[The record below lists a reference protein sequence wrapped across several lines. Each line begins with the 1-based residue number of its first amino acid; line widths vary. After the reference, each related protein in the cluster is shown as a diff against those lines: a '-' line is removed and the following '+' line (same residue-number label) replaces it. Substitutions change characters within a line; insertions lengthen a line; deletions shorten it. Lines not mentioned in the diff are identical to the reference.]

1 MLLIS
6 RSIWRS
12 QQQRLQQIGKQAVVF
27 SGTKSTQ
34 PQPVLSTSSPGSNSN
49 RSDPLTTSTPTAAVA
64 AACSHIMSG
73 RYRGGGGGGGRYG
86 GGGGGGGYGGGYNDF
101 DNYRGGGGGGGYNDN
116 FGPGPNPFNM
126 GPNIS
131 GNDLMHLMNA
141 MASNFSMNSQPPQ
154 PMRRSCGELRNHH
167 CGMFVELSGRLIKKR
182 VNRFAELRD
191 RNGGAC
197 QLVVL
202 EDKHPRVAR
211 RMNNMPENTT
221 LTIVGQVMQRPQNSC
236 NQTMPTG
243 EIEVEVQDILSI
255 HFPASGTKRAGDKRT
270 YSTMVQQQSSLGIT
284 STEYKIAKNEN
295 ILKYFENR
303 DITCNDLRR
312 EDVGKT
318 VTLVGW
324 IPTTKN
330 NKFLQLKDGY
340 GQTQLMIEDQS
351 LTDTFLSTPE
361 QTVLQIVGKV
371 LGRPKANINLKYDTG
386 EVEVSVTSVKI
397 LNPDDAYEGPIKA
410 KAKLQKMSIDDLESE
425 EAAEVAAA
433 AASASTSSNN
443 GDGSAMETSE
453 VASTS
458 AVPLT
463 SEQRLKIADTNKF
476 ADRTHNCGE
485 LTSNEI
491 NEKVVICGWLEFQRM
506 NKFFILRDAYGQ
518 TQVLIM
524 PKTKGLEEYAETAVP
539 IESIVRVEGTVI
551 PRPAATINPK
561 MTTGHVE
568 IEADKVDIL
577 NAAKKNLPFEIR
589 KFNKAGER
597 LRLTHRYLDLR
608 FNDMQH
614 NLRLRSSVIMRMRE
628 YLINYLGFVEVETPT
643 LFRRTPGG
651 AQEFVVPTRKA
662 GHFYSLVQSPQQ
674 FKQMLMAGSI
684 DRYFQVARC
693 YRDEATRPDRQPEF
707 TQLDVELSFTSRDD
721 IMQLIEETLR
731 YSWPKHLPKL
741 QTPFRRIT
749 YEEAMEKY
757 GCDKPDTRFGFLLN
771 NVSDIIEKSEN
782 FKGKYEDFG
791 AYAIVVRASE
801 AFWNGAARKHY
812 ESLSKVF
819 SGTLFVRKF
828 NFAKD
833 VQERLTKLLGNDV
846 ATEVIEKFDLEE
858 NDLLFLCIGPK
869 VETRNL
875 LGRIRL
881 DYQEFLVE
889 NAKAKKSYDFRFLWV
904 IDFPLFERNNVTK
917 QLESVH
923 HPFTAPLVDD
933 LDKFATSCD
942 NLETIRSEAYDL
954 VLNGQEV
961 GGGSMRI
968 HDRDMQQFI
977 LEQVLKIPH
986 DHLSHLLS
994 ALESGCPPHGGIA
1007 LGLDRLIAILC
1018 RARSI
1023 RDVIAFPKS
1032 LNGRDPLSN
1041 APVPISDEEMKL
1053 YHLAIQDT
1061 EENEDSRS
1069 TNNTADEQEDDDP
1082 DAVRAPPSPMSATS
1096 ETENREMDVEVKA
1109 ETEPV
1114 STVVSDVASTIKEEQ
1129 KEEDATMTAVE
1140 ATETE
1145 VVVKEATPPPATEA
1159 APDAAPAAP
1168 ATRAKRVIK
1177 KKV

>member
-6 RSIWRS
+6 RTLWRS
-12 QQQRLQQIGKQAVVF
+12 HQRLQLQQQLVHSAS
-27 SGTKSTQ
+27 SGGFLADRHIRHRST
-34 PQPVLSTSSPGSNSN
+34 PGSLLSAEEPA
-49 RSDPLTTSTPTAAVA
+49 D
-64 AACSHIMSG
+64 CGHIMSG
-73 RYRGGGGGGGRYG
+73 RYRGGGGGGGRFG
-86 GGGGGGGYGGGYNDF
+86 GRGGGGYADGGGYNDF
-101 DNYRGGGGGGGYNDN
+101 DNYRGGGPGFNDN
-116 FGPGPNPFNM
+116 FGPGPGPNPFNM
-126 GPNIS
+126 GGPNIS
-131 GNDLMHLMNA
+131 GNELMQLMSA
-141 MASNFSMNSQPPQ
+141 MASNFNMNSQPPQ
-154 PMRRSCGELRNHH
+154 PMRQSCGELRNHH
-167 CGMFVELSGRLIKKR
+167 CGLFVELSGRLIKKR

-221 LTIVGQVMQRPQNSC
+221 LTIVGLVMRRPHNSC

-243 EIEVEVQDILSI
+243 EIEVEVQDILNI
-255 HFPASGTKRAGDKRT
+255 HFPASGTKRAGEKRT
-270 YSTMVQQQSSLGIT
+270 YSTMVQQQSNLGIT

-303 DITCNDLRR
+303 DLTCNDLRR
-312 EDVGKT
+312 DDVGKT

-324 IPTTKN
+324 IPSTKN

-351 LTDTFLSTPE
+351 LSDTFLSTPE
-361 QTVLQIVGKV
+361 QTVIQIVGKV
-371 LGRPKANINLKYDTG
+371 LGRPKANVNLKYDTG
-386 EVEVSVTSVKI
+386 EVEVSVTSVKV
-397 LNPDDAYEGPIKA
+397 LNPDDPYDGPIKA
-410 KAKLQKMSIDDLESE
+410 KEKQQKFSIDDLEAE
-425 EAAEVAAA
+425 EAAAE
-433 AASASTSSNN
+433 ASVNLTSNN
-443 GDGSAMETSE
+443 GEAKEDSAE
-453 VASTS
+453 
-458 AVPLT
+458 AVTTANPSVI
-463 SEQRLKIADTNKF
+463 SEQRAKVADTNKF

-485 LTSNEI
+485 LTSNDI

-518 TQVLIM
+518 TQVLLS
-524 PKTKGLEEYAETAVP
+524 PKTYGMEEYAETGVP

-561 MTTGHVE
+561 MQTGHVE
-568 IEADKVDIL
+568 VEADKVVVL
-577 NAAKKNLPFEIR
+577 NPAKKNLPFEIR
-589 KFNKAGER
+589 KFNRAGER

-614 NLRLRSSVIMRMRE
+614 NLRLRSAVIMKMRE

-674 FKQMLMAGSI
+674 FKQMLMSGGI

-707 TQLDVELSFTSRDD
+707 TQLDIELSFTSRDD

-731 YSWPKHLPKL
+731 YSWPKDFPRL

-757 GCDKPDTRFGFLLN
+757 GNDKPDTRFGFLLN
-771 NVSDIIEKSEN
+771 NVSEIIEKSDE
-782 FKGKYEDFG
+782 FKEKYDDLG

-812 ESLSKVF
+812 ESLGKS
-819 SGTLFVRKF
+819 SRR
-828 NFAKD
+828 A
-833 VQERLTKLLGNDV
+833 
-846 ATEVIEKFDLEE
+846 
-858 NDLLFLCIGPK
+858 
-869 VETRNL
+869 L

-881 DYQEFLVE
+881 DYQDFLVE
-889 NAKAKKSYDFRFLWV
+889 NAKIKKPNDFRFLWV
-904 IDFPLFERNNVTK
+904 IDFPLFERNRETN

-923 HPFTAPLVDD
+923 HPFTLPHSDD
-933 LDKFATSCD
+933 LENFATSCE
-942 NLETIRSEAYDL
+942 NLESIRSQAYDL

-961 GGGSMRI
+961 GGGSIRI
-968 HDRDMQQFI
+968 HDRDMQHFI
-977 LEQVLKIPH
+977 LEQILKIPH

-1007 LGLDRLIAILC
+1007 LGLDRFIAILC

-1041 APVPISDEEMKL
+1041 APVPISDEEMRL
-1053 YHLAIQDT
+1053 YHLSVV
-1061 EENEDSRS
+1061 EEEEVS
-1069 TNNTADEQEDDDP
+1069 TNNTSHEQEDDDP
-1082 DAVRAPPSPMSATS
+1082 DQERAPPSPMSATS
-1096 ETENREMDVEVKA
+1096 EPEQPQIEVDIKQEPECINEDFDPESPPTKSTVKA
-1109 ETEPV
+1109 DLDEPTPADPQA
-1114 STVVSDVASTIKEEQ
+1114 SVA
-1129 KEEDATMTAVE
+1129 AT
-1140 ATETE
+1140 
-1145 VVVKEATPPPATEA
+1145 
-1159 APDAAPAAP
+1159 
-1168 ATRAKRVIK
+1168 ATRARRTVK

>member
-6 RSIWRS
+6 RNIWRS
-12 QQQRLQQIGKQAVVF
+12 QQQLQLQQLVKGFAVV
-27 SGTKSTQ
+27 SKKKSSHSLPSENPERQ
-34 PQPVLSTSSPGSNSN
+34 P
-49 RSDPLTTSTPTAAVA
+49 AAD
-64 AACSHIMSG
+64 CGHIMSG
-73 RYRGGGGGGGRYG
+73 RYRGSGGGGGGGRYSG
-86 GGGGGGGYGGGYNDF
+86 GPGGGGGYGGGGGGYNDF
-101 DNYRGGGGGGGYNDN
+101 DNYRGGGGYNDN
-116 FGPGPNPFNM
+116 YGPGPGPNPFNM

-131 GNDLMHLMNA
+131 GNDLMQLMSA

-154 PMRRSCGELRNHH
+154 PMRQSCGELRNHH
-167 CGMFVELSGRLIKKR
+167 CGLFVELSGRLIKKR

-221 LTIVGQVMQRPQNSC
+221 LTIVGQVMRRPHNSC

-243 EIEVEVQDILSI
+243 EIEVEVQDILNI
-255 HFPASGTKRAGDKRT
+255 HFPTSGTKRAGDKRT
-270 YSTMVQQQSSLGIT
+270 YSTMVQQQSTLGIT

-303 DITCNDLRR
+303 DLTCNDLRR
-312 EDVGKT
+312 DDVGKS

-324 IPTTKN
+324 IPSTKN

-351 LTDTFLSTPE
+351 LMDTFLSTPD

-397 LNPDDAYEGPIKA
+397 LNPDDPYEGPIKA
-410 KAKLQKMSIDDLESE
+410 KEKQQKLSIDDLENE
-425 EAAEVAAA
+425 EAAVSSL
-433 AASASTSSNN
+433 ASALGNNGENAEHQTESDAKNGTTSS
-443 GDGSAMETSE
+443 GQIE
-453 VASTS
+453 
-458 AVPLT
+458 
-463 SEQRLKIADTNKF
+463 KIADTNKF

-491 NEKVVICGWLEFQRM
+491 NDKVVICGWLEFQRM

-518 TQVLIM
+518 TQVLLS
-524 PKTKGLEEYAETAVP
+524 PKTKGLEEYVDTGVP

-561 MTTGHVE
+561 MQTGHVE
-568 IEADKVDIL
+568 VEADNVTVL
-577 NAAKKNLPFEIR
+577 NPAKKNLPFEIR
-589 KFNKAGER
+589 KFNRAGER

-614 NLRLRSSVIMRMRE
+614 NLRLRSSVIMKMRE

-674 FKQMLMAGSI
+674 FKQMLMSGGM

-693 YRDEATRPDRQPEF
+693 YRDESTRPDRQPEF
-707 TQLDVELSFTSRDD
+707 TQLDIELSFTSRDD

-731 YSWPKHLPKL
+731 YSWPKHLSKL

-749 YEEAMEKY
+749 YEEALEKY

-771 NVSDIIEKSEN
+771 NVTDIIEKSDE
-782 FKGKYEDFG
+782 FKEKYDDFG

-812 ESLSKVF
+812 EGLGKDF
-819 SGTLFVRKF
+819 KGTLFVRKF
-828 NFAKD
+828 MYSKD
-833 VQERLTKLLGNDV
+833 VEERLTKLLGEEV
-846 ATEVIEKFDLEE
+846 AKEVIEKFDLEE
-858 NDLLFLCIGPK
+858 NDLLFLGIGPK
-869 VETRNL
+869 EETRSL

-881 DYQEFLVE
+881 DYHDFLVE
-889 NAKAKKSYDFRFLWV
+889 NAKTKKPHEYRFLWV
-904 IDFPLFERNNVTK
+904 IDFPLFERNSQTN

-923 HPFTAPLVDD
+923 HPFTAPHPED
-933 LDKFATSCD
+933 LDNFANQCD
-942 NLETIRSEAYDL
+942 NLESIRSQAYDL

-961 GGGSMRI
+961 GGGSIRL
-968 HDRDMQQFI
+968 HDRDMQHFI
-977 LEQVLKIPH
+977 LDQVLKIPH
-986 DHLSHLLS
+986 EHLSHLLS

-1041 APVPISDEEMKL
+1041 APIPISDEEMKL
-1053 YHLAIQDT
+1053 YHLAVVEAT
-1061 EENEDSRS
+1061 EEEEAAERAAEANS
-1069 TNNTADEQEDDDP
+1069 TNNGQEDDDP
-1082 DAVRAPPSPMSATS
+1082 DAERAPPSPMSG
-1096 ETENREMDVEVKA
+1096 
-1109 ETEPV
+1109 
-1114 STVVSDVASTIKEEQ
+1114 VSDTEQQQQHSADMDIEIKQEYDESGNV
-1129 KEEDATMTAVE
+1129 KTAPTAT
-1140 ATETE
+1140 
-1145 VVVKEATPPPATEA
+1145 ATPS
-1159 APDAAPAAP
+1159 
-1168 ATRAKRVIK
+1168 KRTVK
-1177 KKV
+1177 KKI

>member
-6 RSIWRS
+6 RTIWRS
-12 QQQRLQQIGKQAVVF
+12 HHRLLLQQQLVF
-27 SGTKSTQ
+27 SA
-34 PQPVLSTSSPGSNSN
+34 SSGGSVAEKHTLH
-49 RSDPLTTSTPTAAVA
+49 RSTPVSLVSAHAPA
-64 AACSHIMSG
+64 DCGHIMSG
-73 RYRGGGGGGGRYG
+73 RYRGGGGGRFGGRSG
-86 GGGGGGGYGGGYNDF
+86 GGNGYGDGGGYNDF
-101 DNYRGGGGGGGYNDN
+101 DNYRGGGGGGGGVGPGFNDN
-116 FGPGPNPFNM
+116 FGPGPGPNPFNM
-126 GPNIS
+126 GPPNIS
-131 GNDLMHLMNA
+131 GNELMQLMSA
-141 MASNFSMNSQPPQ
+141 MASNFNMNSQPPQ
-154 PMRRSCGELRNHH
+154 PMRQSCGELRNHH
-167 CGMFVELSGRLIKKR
+167 CGLFVEISGRLIKKR

-221 LTIVGQVMQRPQNSC
+221 LTIVGLVMRRPHNSC

-243 EIEVEVQDILSI
+243 EIEVEVQDILNI

-270 YSTMVQQQSSLGIT
+270 YSTMVQQQSNLGIT

-324 IPTTKN
+324 VPSTKN

-351 LTDTFLSTPE
+351 LSDTFLSTPE
-361 QTVLQIVGKV
+361 QTVIQIVGKV
-371 LGRPKANINLKYDTG
+371 LGRPKANVNLKYDTG
-386 EVEVSVTSVKI
+386 EVEVSVTQVKI
-397 LNPDDAYEGPIKA
+397 LNPDDPYDGPIKA
-410 KAKLQKMSIDDLESE
+410 KEKQQKLSIEDLEAE
-425 EAAEVAAA
+425 EAAVE
-433 AASASTSSNN
+433 ASGNLNSNN
-443 GDGSAMETSE
+443 GVSKEDGADAGPVT
-453 VASTS
+453 A
-458 AVPLT
+458 
-463 SEQRLKIADTNKF
+463 EQRLKVADTNKF

-485 LTSNEI
+485 LSSNDI
-491 NEKVVICGWLEFQRM
+491 NEKVTICGWLEFQRM

-518 TQVLIM
+518 TQVLLS
-524 PKTKGLEEYAETAVP
+524 PKTRGLEEYAEAGVP

-561 MTTGHVE
+561 MQTGHVE
-568 IEADKVDIL
+568 VEADLVVVL
-577 NAAKKNLPFEIR
+577 NPAKKNLPFEIR
-589 KFNKAGER
+589 KFNRAGER

-614 NLRLRSSVIMRMRE
+614 NLRLRSAVIMKMRE

-674 FKQMLMAGSI
+674 FKQMLMSGGI

-731 YSWPKHLPKL
+731 YSWPKDFARL

-757 GCDKPDTRFGFLLN
+757 GNDKPDTRFGFLLN
-771 NVSDIIEKSEN
+771 NVSDIVEKSGD
-782 FKGKYEDFG
+782 FKEKYEDLG

-812 ESLSKVF
+812 ESLGKEF
-819 SGTLFVRKF
+819 KGTLFVRKF
-828 NFAKD
+828 GPTKD
-833 VQERLTKLLGNDV
+833 VQEKLGKLLGEEV
-846 ATEVIEKFDLEE
+846 ANEVAEKFDLEE
-858 NDLLFLCIGPK
+858 NDLFFLGIGPK
-869 VETRNL
+869 EETRAM

-881 DYQEFLVE
+881 DYHEFLVE
-889 NAKAKKSYDFRFLWV
+889 NAKVKKPNDFRFLWV
-904 IDFPLFERNNVTK
+904 VDFPLFERNRETN

-923 HPFTAPLVDD
+923 HPFTLPHSDD
-933 LDKFATSCD
+933 LDNFTTSCE
-942 NLETIRSEAYDL
+942 NLENIRSQAYDL

-961 GGGSMRI
+961 GGGSIRI
-968 HDRDMQQFI
+968 HDRDMQHFI
-977 LEQVLKIPH
+977 LEQILKIPH

-1007 LGLDRLIAILC
+1007 LGLDRLMAILC

-1041 APVPISDEEMKL
+1041 APVPISEEEMKM
-1053 YHLAIQDT
+1053 YHLSVV
-1061 EENEDSRS
+1061 EEEEAS
-1069 TNNTADEQEDDDP
+1069 TSSTSNEQEDDDP
-1082 DAVRAPPSPMSATS
+1082 DQQRPPPSPMSATS
-1096 ETENREMDVEVKA
+1096 DSEQPEMDVDIKVELVDKEDVEEIEKKVVKPSTKAAVKA
-1109 ETEPV
+1109 APV
-1114 STVVSDVASTIKEEQ
+1114 AVVSPPSVKVDPGTPRPRR
-1129 KEEDATMTAVE
+1129 
-1140 ATETE
+1140 
-1145 VVVKEATPPPATEA
+1145 VVK
-1159 APDAAPAAP
+1159 
-1168 ATRAKRVIK
+1168 R
-1177 KKV
+1177 KV

>member
-1 MLLIS
+1 
-6 RSIWRS
+6 
-12 QQQRLQQIGKQAVVF
+12 
-27 SGTKSTQ
+27 
-34 PQPVLSTSSPGSNSN
+34 
-49 RSDPLTTSTPTAAVA
+49 
-64 AACSHIMSG
+64 MSG
-73 RYRGGGGGGGRYG
+73 RYRGGSGGRYG
-86 GGGGGGGYGGGYNDF
+86 GGGRGGDGY
-101 DNYRGGGGGGGYNDN
+101 GGGGGGGYNDFDN
-116 FGPGPNPFNM
+116 FRGGGGGGGPVFNDNFGPGPGPNPFNM
-126 GPNIS
+126 GGPPNIS
-131 GNDLMHLMNA
+131 GNELMQLMSA
-141 MASNFSMNSQPPQ
+141 MASNFNMNSQPPQ
-154 PMRRSCGELRNHH
+154 PMRQSCGELRNHH
-167 CGMFVELSGRLIKKR
+167 CGLFVELSGRLIKKR

-221 LTIVGQVMQRPQNSC
+221 LTIVGQVMRRPHNSC

-243 EIEVEVQDILSI
+243 EIEVEVQDILNI

-270 YSTMVQQQSSLGIT
+270 YSTMVQQQSNLGIT

-303 DITCNDLRR
+303 DLTCNDLRR
-312 EDVGKT
+312 DDIGKE

-324 IPTTKN
+324 VPSTKN

-340 GQTQLMIEDQS
+340 GQTQLMIEDQALS
-351 LTDTFLSTPE
+351 DTFLSTPE
-361 QTVLQIVGKV
+361 QTVVQIVGKV

-386 EVEVSVTSVKI
+386 EVEVSVSTVKI
-397 LNPDDAYEGPIKA
+397 LNPDDPYEGPIKV
-410 KAKLQKMSIDDLESE
+410 KEKQQKLSIDDLESE
-425 EAAEVAAA
+425 EAAAE
-433 AASASTSSNN
+433 ASSGVSANN
-443 GDGSAMETSE
+443 GETKEDGADAAHSANLS
-453 VASTS
+453 SS
-458 AVPLT
+458 A
-463 SEQRLKIADTNKF
+463 EQRVKIADTNKF

-485 LTSNEI
+485 LSSSDI

-518 TQVLIM
+518 TQVLLL
-524 PKTKGLEEYAETAVP
+524 PKTTGLEEYVETGVP

-561 MTTGHVE
+561 MQTGHVE
-568 IEADKVDIL
+568 VEADKVVVL

-589 KFNKAGER
+589 KFNRAGER

-614 NLRLRSSVIMRMRE
+614 NLRLRSAVIMKMRE

-674 FKQMLMAGSI
+674 FKQMLMSGGI

-707 TQLDVELSFTSRDD
+707 TQLDIELSFTSRDD

-731 YSWPKHLPKL
+731 YSWPKDFPKL

-749 YEEAMEKY
+749 YEEALEKY
-757 GCDKPDTRFGFLLN
+757 GIDKPDTRFGFLLN
-771 NVSDIIEKSEN
+771 NVSEIIEKSGN
-782 FKGKYEDFG
+782 FKEKYEDFG

-801 AFWNGAARKHY
+801 AFWNGNARKHY
-812 ESLSKVF
+812 DSLGKLF
-819 SGTLFVRKF
+819 KGTLFVRKF
-828 NFAKD
+828 GPAKD
-833 VQERLTKLLGNDV
+833 VQEKLGKLLGEEV
-846 ATEVIEKFDLEE
+846 ANEVAEKFDLEE
-858 NDLLFLCIGPK
+858 NDLLFLGIGPK
-869 VETRNL
+869 VETRTL

-881 DYQEFLVE
+881 DYHEFLVE
-889 NAKAKKSYDFRFLWV
+889 NAKVKKPNDFRFLWV
-904 IDFPLFERNNVTK
+904 IDFPLFERNSETK

-923 HPFTAPLVDD
+923 HPFTLPHADD
-933 LDKFATSCD
+933 LDNFATSCE
-942 NLETIRSEAYDL
+942 NLESIRSQAYDL

-961 GGGSMRI
+961 GGGSIRI
-968 HDRDMQQFI
+968 HDRDMQHFI
-977 LEQVLKIPH
+977 LEQILKIPH

-1041 APVPISDEEMKL
+1041 APVPISEEEMKL
-1053 YHLAIQDT
+1053 YHLSVAEPA
-1061 EENEDSRS
+1061 EEEVS
-1069 TNNTADEQEDDDP
+1069 TNNSAHEQEDDDP
-1082 DAVRAPPSPMSATS
+1082 DQERAPPSPMSGTS
-1096 ETENREMDVEVKA
+1096 ETEQPEMEVDIKTEPVEESVKA
-1109 ETEPV
+1109 EPEIEPDQPSPVKEPSKTEPA
-1114 STVVSDVASTIKEEQ
+1114 DEE
-1129 KEEDATMTAVE
+1129 
-1140 ATETE
+1140 
-1145 VVVKEATPPPATEA
+1145 PPPAEP
-1159 APDAAPAAP
+1159 APVPPVPAPTP
-1168 ATRAKRVIK
+1168 TRARRAVK
-1177 KKV
+1177 KKA

>member
-6 RSIWRS
+6 RALWRS
-12 QQQRLQQIGKQAVVF
+12 HQRLQLHQQLVHSAA
-27 SGTKSTQ
+27 SGATSAEKGFRNRST
-34 PQPVLSTSSPGSNSN
+34 PGSLVS
-49 RSDPLTTSTPTAAVA
+49 SAKEPAD
-64 AACSHIMSG
+64 CHIMSG
-73 RYRGGGGGGGRYG
+73 RYRGGSGGRYG
-86 GGGGGGGYGGGYNDF
+86 GGGGGRGGDGYGGGGGYNDF
-101 DNYRGGGGGGGYNDN
+101 DNFRGGGGGGPVFNDN
-116 FGPGPNPFNM
+116 FGPGPGPNPFNM
-126 GPNIS
+126 GGPPNIS
-131 GNDLMHLMNA
+131 GNELMQLMSA
-141 MASNFSMNSQPPQ
+141 MASNFNMNSQPPQ
-154 PMRRSCGELRNHH
+154 PMRQSCGELRNHH
-167 CGMFVELSGRLIKKR
+167 CGLFVELSGRLIKKR

-221 LTIVGQVMQRPQNSC
+221 LTIVGQVMRRPHNSC

-243 EIEVEVQDILSI
+243 EIEVEVQDILNI

-270 YSTMVQQQSSLGIT
+270 YSTMVQQQSNLGIT

-303 DITCNDLRR
+303 DLTCNDLRR
-312 EDVGKT
+312 DDIGKE

-324 IPTTKN
+324 VPSTKN

-340 GQTQLMIEDQS
+340 GQTQLMIEDQTLS
-351 LTDTFLSTPE
+351 DTFLSTPE
-361 QTVLQIVGKV
+361 QTVVQIVGKV

-386 EVEVSVTSVKI
+386 EVEVSVSTVKI
-397 LNPDDAYEGPIKA
+397 LNPDDPYEGPIKA
-410 KAKLQKMSIDDLESE
+410 KEKQQKLSIDDLESE
-425 EAAEVAAA
+425 EAGAE
-433 AASASTSSNN
+433 ASSSVSSNN
-443 GDGSAMETSE
+443 GESKEDGSDIPHSATL
-453 VASTS
+453 STS
-458 AVPLT
+458 A
-463 SEQRLKIADTNKF
+463 EQRVKIADTNKF

-485 LTSNEI
+485 LSSSDI

-518 TQVLIM
+518 TQVLLL
-524 PKTKGLEEYAETAVP
+524 PKTTGLEEYVETGVP

-561 MTTGHVE
+561 MQTGHVE
-568 IEADKVDIL
+568 VEADKVVVL
-577 NAAKKNLPFEIR
+577 NPAKKNLPFEIR
-589 KFNKAGER
+589 KFNRAGER

-614 NLRLRSSVIMRMRE
+614 NLRLRSAVIMKMRE

-674 FKQMLMAGSI
+674 FKQMLMSGGI

-707 TQLDVELSFTSRDD
+707 TQLDIELSFTSRDD

-731 YSWPKHLPKL
+731 YSWPKDFPKL

-749 YEEAMEKY
+749 YEEALEKY
-757 GCDKPDTRFGFLLN
+757 GIDKPDTRFGFLLN
-771 NVSDIIEKSEN
+771 NVSEIIEKSGN
-782 FKGKYEDFG
+782 FKEKYENFG

-801 AFWNGAARKHY
+801 AFWNGNARKHY
-812 ESLSKVF
+812 DGLGKLF
-819 SGTLFVRKF
+819 KGTLFVRKF
-828 NFAKD
+828 GPAKD
-833 VQERLTKLLGNDV
+833 VQEKLGKLLGEEV
-846 ATEVIEKFDLEE
+846 ANEVAEKFDLEE
-858 NDLLFLCIGPK
+858 NDLLFLGIGPK
-869 VETRNL
+869 EETRTL

-889 NAKAKKSYDFRFLWV
+889 NAKVKKPNDFRFLWV
-904 IDFPLFERNNVTK
+904 IDFPLFERNSETN

-923 HPFTAPLVDD
+923 HPFTLPHADD
-933 LDKFATSCD
+933 LDNFATSCD
-942 NLETIRSEAYDL
+942 NLENIRSQAYDL

-961 GGGSMRI
+961 GGGSIRI
-968 HDRDMQQFI
+968 HDRDMQHFI
-977 LEQVLKIPH
+977 LEQILKIPH

-1053 YHLAIQDT
+1053 YHLSVAEAA
-1061 EENEDSRS
+1061 EEEEEAS
-1069 TNNTADEQEDDDP
+1069 TNNSAHEQEDDDP
-1082 DAVRAPPSPMSATS
+1082 DQERAPPSPMSGTS
-1096 ETENREMDVEVKA
+1096 ETEQPEMEVDIKTEPVEVTVKEEV
-1109 ETEPV
+1109 ETEP
-1114 STVVSDVASTIKEEQ
+1114 SEDKEPSKADPADEP
-1129 KEEDATMTAVE
+1129 APPMP
-1140 ATETE
+1140 
-1145 VVVKEATPPPATEA
+1145 TPTP
-1159 APDAAPAAP
+1159 
-1168 ATRAKRVIK
+1168 TRARRAVK

>member
-1 MLLIS
+1 
-6 RSIWRS
+6 
-12 QQQRLQQIGKQAVVF
+12 
-27 SGTKSTQ
+27 
-34 PQPVLSTSSPGSNSN
+34 
-49 RSDPLTTSTPTAAVA
+49 
-64 AACSHIMSG
+64 MSG
-73 RYRGGGGGGGRYG
+73 RYRGGGGGGGGGGRY
-86 GGGGGGGYGGGYNDF
+86 GGGGGGYGGGYNDF
-101 DNYRGGGGGGGYNDN
+101 DNYRGGGGCGGGGYNDN

-131 GNDLMHLMNA
+131 GNDLMHLMSA

-154 PMRRSCGELRNHH
+154 PMRQSCGELRNHH
-167 CGMFVELSGRLIKKR
+167 CGMFVELSGRLFKKR

-221 LTIVGQVMQRPQNSC
+221 LTIVGQVMRRPHNSC

-270 YSTMVQQQSSLGIT
+270 YSTMAQQQSSLGIT

-303 DITCNDLRR
+303 DLTCNDLRR
-312 EDVGKT
+312 DDVGKT

-324 IPTTKN
+324 IPSTKN

-340 GQTQLMIEDQS
+340 GQTQLMIDDQS
-351 LTDTFLSTPE
+351 LMDTFLSTPE

-386 EVEVSVTSVKI
+386 EVEVSVTNVKV
-397 LNPDDAYEGPIKA
+397 LNPDDPYEGPIKV
-410 KAKLQKMSIDDLESE
+410 KEKLQKMSIDDLDAD
-425 EAAEVAAA
+425 EAAAVSGNPS
-433 AASASTSSNN
+433 SANN
-443 GDGSAMETSE
+443 GDGDAHGSESA
-453 VASTS
+453 APG
-458 AVPLT
+458 AVQT
-463 SEQRLKIADTNKF
+463 IAEQQRVKVADTNKF

-518 TQVLIM
+518 TQVLILAR
-524 PKTKGLEEYAETAVP
+524 TKGLEEYAESGVP

-568 IEADKVDIL
+568 IEADKVDVL

-589 KFNKAGER
+589 KFNRAGER

-614 NLRLRSSVIMRMRE
+614 NLRLRSAVIMRMRE

-674 FKQMLMAGSI
+674 FKQMLMSGGI

-707 TQLDVELSFTSRDD
+707 TQLDIELSFTSRDD

-749 YEEAMEKY
+749 YEEALEKY
-757 GCDKPDTRFGFLLN
+757 GTDKPDTRFGFLLN
-771 NVSDIIEKSEN
+771 NVSDIVEKSEN
-782 FKGKYEDFG
+782 FKGKYDDFG

-812 ESLSKVF
+812 ESLSKAF

-828 NFAKD
+828 NFAND
-833 VQERLTKLLGNDV
+833 LQERLTKLLGTDV
-846 ATEVIEKFDLEE
+846 ATEIIEKFDLEE

-869 VETRNL
+869 VETRNI

-881 DYQEFLVE
+881 DYHEFLVE
-889 NAKAKKSYDFRFLWV
+889 NVKTKKSNDYRFLWV
-904 IDFPLFERNNVTK
+904 VDFPLFERNTATN

-923 HPFTAPLVDD
+923 HPFTAPLVED

-1041 APVPISDEEMKL
+1041 APVPISEDEMKL
-1053 YHLAIQDT
+1053 YHLTVQQADA
-1061 EENEDSRS
+1061 EEDGAS
-1069 TNNTADEQEDDDP
+1069 TNDTAHAQEDDDP
-1082 DAVRAPPSPMSATS
+1082 DAVRAPPSPMSGTS
-1096 ETENREMDVEVKA
+1096 DTEQASMDVDVKN
-1109 ETEPV
+1109 EPV
-1114 STVVSDVASTIKEEQ
+1114 DEVPAPEAINIDDKLETAAQAPPLSPTAIKEEPA
-1129 KEEDATMTAVE
+1129 KTATDETPTPTPAPTPTAG
-1140 ATETE
+1140 A
-1145 VVVKEATPPPATEA
+1145 
-1159 APDAAPAAP
+1159 AAPAAAAASTTATP
-1168 ATRAKRVIK
+1168 VTRAKRVIK

>member
-1 MLLIS
+1 
-6 RSIWRS
+6 
-12 QQQRLQQIGKQAVVF
+12 
-27 SGTKSTQ
+27 
-34 PQPVLSTSSPGSNSN
+34 
-49 RSDPLTTSTPTAAVA
+49 
-64 AACSHIMSG
+64 MSG
-73 RYRGGGGGGGRYG
+73 RYRGGGGGGGGRYG

-101 DNYRGGGGGGGYNDN
+101 DNYRGGGGGGYNDN
-116 FGPGPNPFNM
+116 FGPGPTPFNM

-270 YSTMVQQQSSLGIT
+270 YSTMVQQHSSLGIT

-303 DITCNDLRR
+303 DLTCNDLRR

-410 KAKLQKMSIDDLESE
+410 KVKLQKMSIDDLENK
-425 EAAEVAAA
+425 EAAEAAA
-433 AASASTSSNN
+433 AGATATSGNN
-443 GDGSAMETSE
+443 GEGSAMETSDA
-453 VASTS
+453 ASTS
-458 AVPLT
+458 AAPST
-463 SEQRLKIADTNKF
+463 AEQRIKVADTNKF

-561 MTTGHVE
+561 MVTGHVE
-568 IEADKVDIL
+568 IEADKVEIL

-801 AFWNGAARKHY
+801 AFWNSAARKHY

-846 ATEVIEKFDLEE
+846 ATEIIEKFDLEE
-858 NDLLFLCIGPK
+858 NDLLFLCVGPK
-869 VETRNL
+869 LETRNL

-881 DYQEFLVE
+881 DYHEFLVE
-889 NAKAKKSYDFRFLWV
+889 NGKAKKSYDFRFLWV
-904 IDFPLFERNNVTK
+904 IDFPLFERNSVTK

-1053 YHLAIQDT
+1053 YHLAIQDA

-1082 DAVRAPPSPMSATS
+1082 DAVRAPPSPMSVNS
-1096 ETENREMDVEVKA
+1096 ETENREMDVEVKT
-1109 ETEPV
+1109 ETEQVTTP
-1114 STVVSDVASTIKEEQ
+1114 ASPAEDAIKKEEE
-1129 KEEDATMTAVE
+1129 KEEDSTMTAVE
-1140 ATETE
+1140 AAETE
-1145 VVVKEATPPPATEA
+1145 AVRESTPPAEAPATA
-1159 APDAAPAAP
+1159 TSPTP

>member
-1 MLLIS
+1 MLSIS
-6 RSIWRS
+6 RTIWRS
-12 QQQRLQQIGKQAVVF
+12 HQRLQLQAALVHRALAS
-27 SGTKSTQ
+27 SGNLRR
-34 PQPVLSTSSPGSNSN
+34 PQNSPISLALAEEPA
-49 RSDPLTTSTPTAAVA
+49 D
-64 AACSHIMSG
+64 CSHIMSG

-86 GGGGGGGYGGGYNDF
+86 GGPGGPPGGPGYGCGGYNDF
-101 DNYRGGGGGGGYNDN
+101 DNYRGGGGNGGGNGGGYNDN

-126 GPNIS
+126 GPNVS
-131 GNDLMHLMNA
+131 YNDMMQLMSA
-141 MASNFSMNSQPPQ
+141 MASNMNSQPPQ
-154 PMRRSCGELRNHH
+154 PMRQSCGELRNHH
-167 CGMFVELSGRLIKKR
+167 CGLFVELSGRLIKKR

-221 LTIVGQVMQRPQNSC
+221 LTIVGQVMRRPHNSC

-243 EIEVEVQDILSI
+243 EIEVEVQDILNI
-255 HFPASGTKRAGDKRT
+255 HFPASGTKRAGDKRS
-270 YSTMVQQQSSLGIT
+270 YSTMVQQQSAQGIT
-284 STEYKIAKNEN
+284 STEYKIARNEN

-303 DITCNDLRR
+303 DLTCNDLRR
-312 EDVGKT
+312 DDVGKT

-324 IPTTKN
+324 IPSTKN

-351 LTDTFLSTPE
+351 LVDTFMSTPD
-361 QTVLQIVGKV
+361 QTVLQVVGKV

-397 LNPDDAYEGPIKA
+397 LNPDDPYDGPIKI
-410 KAKLQKMSIDDLESE
+410 KEKQQKMSIDDLETE
-425 EAAEVAAA
+425 EAAACGSSHAD
-433 AASASTSSNN
+433 SNN
-443 GDGSAMETSE
+443 GEPKEDGGPETTL
-453 VASTS
+453 STNNGS
-458 AVPLT
+458 NT
-463 SEQRLKIADTNKF
+463 EQRVKVADTNKF

-518 TQVLIM
+518 TQVLLL
-524 PKTKGLEEYAETAVP
+524 PKTKGLEEYAETGVP

-551 PRPAATINPK
+551 PRPGATVNPK
-561 MTTGHVE
+561 MSTGHVE
-568 IEADKVDIL
+568 VEADTVLVL
-577 NAAKKNLPFEIR
+577 NPSKKNLPFEIR
-589 KFNKAGER
+589 KFNRAGER

-614 NLRLRSSVIMRMRE
+614 NLRLRSSVIMKMRE
-628 YLINYLGFVEVETPT
+628 YLVNYLGFVEVETPT

-674 FKQMLMAGSI
+674 FKQMLMSGGI

-707 TQLDVELSFTSRDD
+707 TQLDIELSFTSRDG

-731 YSWPKHLPKL
+731 YSWPKNLPKL

-749 YEEAMEKY
+749 YEEALEKY
-757 GCDKPDTRFGFLLN
+757 GNDKPDTRFGFLLT
-771 NVSDIIEKSEN
+771 NVSDIIDKSED
-782 FKGKYEDFG
+782 FKNKYEGDLA

-812 ESLSKVF
+812 EGLGKDF
-819 SGTLFVRKF
+819 AGTLFVRKF
-828 NFAKD
+828 GPATD
-833 VQERLTKLLGNDV
+833 VLDRLGKLLGEQV
-846 ATEVIEKFDLEE
+846 ATEITEKFDLEE
-858 NDLLFLCIGPK
+858 NDLLFLGIGPK
-869 VETRNL
+869 VETRTL

-881 DYQEFLVE
+881 DYHDFLVE
-889 NAKAKKSYDFRFLWV
+889 NVKMKKPNDYRFLWV
-904 IDFPLFERNNVTK
+904 IDFPLFERNRETN

-923 HPFTAPLVDD
+923 HPFTQPHIDD
-933 LDKFATSCD
+933 LDNFATSCE
-942 NLETIRSEAYDL
+942 NLENIRSQAYDL

-961 GGGSMRI
+961 GGGSIRI

-977 LEQVLKIPH
+977 LEQILKIPH
-986 DHLSHLLS
+986 EHLSHLLS

-1041 APVPISDEEMKL
+1041 APVPISEEDMKL
-1053 YHLAIQDT
+1053 YHLSVL
-1061 EENEDSRS
+1061 EEEDAS
-1069 TNNTADEQEDDDP
+1069 TNSTSLDQEDDDP
-1082 DAVRAPPSPMSATS
+1082 DRVRAPPSPMSGNS
-1096 ETENREMDVEVKA
+1096 DTEVDIKVESIDEQQPVK
-1109 ETEPV
+1109 TEEPEEPESSAAVPV
-1114 STVVSDVASTIKEEQ
+1114 A
-1129 KEEDATMTAVE
+1129 AVE
-1140 ATETE
+1140 TPESPSPPPQA
-1145 VVVKEATPPPATEA
+1145 ATPSVPAT
-1159 APDAAPAAP
+1159 PT
-1168 ATRAKRVIK
+1168 TRAKRVVK

>member
-1 MLLIS
+1 
-6 RSIWRS
+6 
-12 QQQRLQQIGKQAVVF
+12 
-27 SGTKSTQ
+27 
-34 PQPVLSTSSPGSNSN
+34 
-49 RSDPLTTSTPTAAVA
+49 
-64 AACSHIMSG
+64 MSG
-73 RYRGGGGGGGRYG
+73 RYRGGGGCGGGGGGGGRY

-101 DNYRGGGGGGGYNDN
+101 DNYRGGGGGCGGGYNDN
-116 FGPGPNPFNM
+116 YGPGPNPFNM

-131 GNDLMHLMNA
+131 GNDLMQLMSA
-141 MASNFSMNSQPPQ
+141 MASNFSMNSQLPQ
-154 PMRRSCGELRNHH
+154 PMRQSCGELRNHH

-221 LTIVGQVMQRPQNSC
+221 LTIVGQVMRRPHNSC

-303 DITCNDLRR
+303 DLTCNDLRR
-312 EDVGKT
+312 DDVGKT

-324 IPTTKN
+324 IPSTKN

-351 LTDTFLSTPE
+351 LMDTFLSTPE

-386 EVEVSVTSVKI
+386 EVEVSVTNVKV
-397 LNPDDAYEGPIKA
+397 LNPDDPYEGPIKV
-410 KAKLQKMSIDDLESE
+410 KEKLQKMSIDDLEAE
-425 EAAEVAAA
+425 EAAAAA
-433 AASASTSSNN
+433 AASANNAISANN
-443 GDGSAMETSE
+443 GEGNMDGSE
-453 VASTS
+453 S
-458 AVPLT
+458 AAP
-463 SEQRLKIADTNKF
+463 SAPQSSAEQLRIKVADTNKF

-518 TQVLIM
+518 TQVLIL
-524 PKTKGLEEYAETAVP
+524 PKTKGLEEYAESGVP

-551 PRPAATINPK
+551 PRPAATVNPK
-561 MTTGHVE
+561 MNTGHVE

-589 KFNKAGER
+589 KFNRAGER

-614 NLRLRSSVIMRMRE
+614 NLRLRSAVIMRMRE

-674 FKQMLMAGSI
+674 FKQMLMSGGI

-707 TQLDVELSFTSRDD
+707 TQLDIELSFTSRDD

-757 GCDKPDTRFGFLLN
+757 GNDKPDTRFGFLLN
-771 NVSDIIEKSEN
+771 NVSEIIEKSEN
-782 FKGKYEDFG
+782 FKDKYENFS
-791 AYAIVVRASE
+791 AYAIVVRASD

-812 ESLSKVF
+812 EGLAKAF
-819 SGTLFVRKF
+819 PGTLFVRKF

-833 VQERLTKLLGNDV
+833 VQERLTKLLGTEV
-846 ATEVIEKFDLEE
+846 ATEIIEKFDLEE

-869 VETRNL
+869 VEARNL

-881 DYQEFLVE
+881 DYHEFLVE
-889 NAKAKKSYDFRFLWV
+889 NVKTKKPNDYRFLWV
-904 IDFPLFERNNVTK
+904 VDFPLFERNPTTNK
-917 QLESVH
+917 LESVH
-923 HPFTAPLVDD
+923 HPFTAPLVED

-986 DHLSHLLS
+986 DHLSHLLA

-1041 APVPISDEEMKL
+1041 APVPISEEEMKL
-1053 YHLAIQDT
+1053 YHLAIQEAEPEEDGSVSNDT
-1061 EENEDSRS
+1061 
-1069 TNNTADEQEDDDP
+1069 THEQEDDDP
-1082 DAVRAPPSPMSATS
+1082 DAVRAPPSPMSGTS
-1096 ETENREMDVEVKA
+1096 ETEQTGTEVDVKIEPADDVPARETVPES
-1109 ETEPV
+1109 EPEPV
-1114 STVVSDVASTIKEEQ
+1114 KMENVEEIETQAGELSSPVRTPEPVA
-1129 KEEDATMTAVE
+1129 AA
-1140 ATETE
+1140 
-1145 VVVKEATPPPATEA
+1145 ATPATSSAPTPAT
-1159 APDAAPAAP
+1159 PGRAAP
-1168 ATRAKRVIK
+1168 ATRAKRVVK

>member
-1 MLLIS
+1 
-6 RSIWRS
+6 
-12 QQQRLQQIGKQAVVF
+12 
-27 SGTKSTQ
+27 
-34 PQPVLSTSSPGSNSN
+34 
-49 RSDPLTTSTPTAAVA
+49 
-64 AACSHIMSG
+64 MSG
-73 RYRGGGGGGGRYG
+73 RYRGRGGGGHYG
-86 GGGGGGGYGGGYNDF
+86 GGGGGGGIMSGRYRGRGGGGHYGGGGGGGGGNGGYGGGYNDNF
-101 DNYRGGGGGGGYNDN
+101 DNYRGGGGGGGFNDN

-131 GNDLMHLMNA
+131 GNELMQLMSA

-154 PMRRSCGELRNHH
+154 PMRQSCGELRNHH

-221 LTIVGQVMQRPQNSC
+221 LTIVGQVMRRPHNSC

-243 EIEVEVQDILSI
+243 EVEVEVQDILSI

-270 YSTMVQQQSSLGIT
+270 YSTMAQQQSNLGIT

-303 DITCNDLRR
+303 DLTCNDLRR

-324 IPTTKN
+324 IPSAKN

-340 GQTQLMIEDQS
+340 GQTQLMINDTA
-351 LTDTFLSTPE
+351 LMDTFLSTPE
-361 QTVLQIVGKV
+361 ATVVQIVGKV
-371 LGRPKANINLKYDTG
+371 LGRPKANINLKYETG
-386 EVEVSVTSVKI
+386 EVEVSVTNVKV
-397 LNPDDAYEGPIKA
+397 LNPDDPYEGPLKV
-410 KAKLQKMSIDDLESE
+410 KEKLQKLSIDDLEAE
-425 EAAEVAAA
+425 EAAA
-433 AASASTSSNN
+433 AAGSNANN
-443 GDGSAMETSE
+443 GDNAADGSDARVPTATQTSDE
-453 VASTS
+453 SKRQRKVAD
-458 AVPLT
+458 
-463 SEQRLKIADTNKF
+463 INKF
-476 ADRTHNCGE
+476 ADRTHHCGE

-518 TQVLIM
+518 TQVLILNR
-524 PKTKGLEEYAETAVP
+524 TKGLEDFAETGVP

-551 PRPAATINPK
+551 PRPAATVNPK
-561 MTTGHVE
+561 MHTGYVE
-568 IEADKVDIL
+568 IEADKIDIL
-577 NAAKKNLPFEIR
+577 NSAKKNLPFEIR
-589 KFNKAGER
+589 KFNRAGER

-614 NLRLRSSVIMRMRE
+614 NLRLRSQVIMRMRE

-674 FKQMLMAGSI
+674 FKQMLMSGSI

-707 TQLDVELSFTSRDD
+707 TQLDIELSFTSRHD

-731 YSWPKHLPKL
+731 YSWPKHLGKL

-771 NVSDIIEKSEN
+771 NVTEIIEKSEN
-782 FKGKYEDFG
+782 FKEKCEDFS

-812 ESLSKVF
+812 ESLSKSF
-819 SGTLFVRKF
+819 PGTLFVRKF
-828 NFAKD
+828 NINKD
-833 VQERLTKLLGNDV
+833 VQERLTKLLGLDV
-846 ATEVIEKFDLEE
+846 ANEVIEKFDLEE
-858 NDLLFLCIGPK
+858 NDLLFLCIGSK
-869 VETRNL
+869 TEARNC

-881 DYQEFLVE
+881 DYHEFLVE
-889 NAKAKKSYDFRFLWV
+889 NAKAKKINDYRFLWV
-904 IDFPLFERNNVTK
+904 IDFPLFERNRQTK

-923 HPFTAPLVDD
+923 HPFTAPLVED

-968 HDRDMQQFI
+968 HDRDMQHFI

-1007 LGLDRLIAILC
+1007 LGLDRLIALMC

-1041 APVPISDEEMKL
+1041 APVPISDDEMKL
-1053 YHLAIQDT
+1053 YHISVT
-1061 EENEDSRS
+1061 EAEEEDEEATAS
-1069 TNNTADEQEDDDP
+1069 TNISAQEDDDP
-1082 DAVRAPPSPMSATS
+1082 DAVRAPPSPMSGTSDNEQAGMDVDIKTEPLDEATTKRAKSPSPAKSQSPTSTATAAATATS
-1096 ETENREMDVEVKA
+1096 EELSAVVTKTEAPA
-1109 ETEPV
+1109 ETPESPD
-1114 STVVSDVASTIKEEQ
+1114 S
-1129 KEEDATMTAVE
+1129 
-1140 ATETE
+1140 
-1145 VVVKEATPPPATEA
+1145 PATSA
-1159 APDAAPAAP
+1159 SPVTPVP
-1168 ATRAKRVIK
+1168 RPKRQVK

>member
-6 RSIWRS
+6 RNIWRS
-12 QQQRLQQIGKQAVVF
+12 QQQRLQQLGKQAVVV
-27 SGTKSTQ
+27 SGIKSTQ
-34 PQPVLSTSSPGSNSN
+34 PQPELN
-49 RSDPLTTSTPTAAVA
+49 RNGSDPAATATATVPAAAV
-64 AACSHIMSG
+64 CSHIMSG
-73 RYRGGGGGGGRYG
+73 RYRGGGGGGGRYGGG

-131 GNDLMHLMNA
+131 GNDLMHLMSA

-154 PMRRSCGELRNHH
+154 PMRQSCGELRNHH
-167 CGMFVELSGRLIKKR
+167 CGLFVELSGRLIKKR

-221 LTIVGQVMQRPQNSC
+221 LTIVGQVMRRPQNSC

-303 DITCNDLRR
+303 DLTCNDLRR
-312 EDVGKT
+312 DDVGKT

-324 IPTTKN
+324 IPSTKN

-351 LTDTFLSTPE
+351 LMDTFLSTPE
-361 QTVLQIVGKV
+361 QTVMQIVGKV

-386 EVEVSVTSVKI
+386 EVEVSVTSVKV
-397 LNPDDAYEGPIKA
+397 LNPDDAYDGPIKV
-410 KAKLQKMSIDDLESE
+410 KEKLQKMSIDDLEAE
-425 EAAEVAAA
+425 EAAEG
-433 AASASTSSNN
+433 ASNRSATGGNN
-443 GDGSAMETSE
+443 GDGSADNSE
-453 VASTS
+453 VAAKS
-458 AVPLT
+458 AAPAN
-463 SEQRLKIADTNKF
+463 SEQRIKVADTNKF

-518 TQVLIM
+518 TQVLIL
-524 PKTKGLEEYAETAVP
+524 PKTKGLEEYAETGVP

-577 NAAKKNLPFEIR
+577 NPAKKNLPFEIR
-589 KFNKAGER
+589 KYNKAGER

-674 FKQMLMAGSI
+674 FKQMLMSGSI

-731 YSWPKHLPKL
+731 YSWPKHLSKL

-757 GCDKPDTRFGFLLN
+757 GSDKPDTRFGFLLN

-833 VQERLTKLLGNDV
+833 VQERLTKLLGTDV
-846 ATEVIEKFDLEE
+846 ANEVIEKFDLEE

-869 VETRNL
+869 EETRNL

-881 DYQEFLVE
+881 DYHEFLVE
-889 NAKAKKSYDFRFLWV
+889 NVKAKKSYDFRFLWV
-904 IDFPLFERNNVTK
+904 IDFPLFERNKVTK

-933 LDKFATSCD
+933 LDKFATSCE

-1053 YHLAIQDT
+1053 YHLAIQEP
-1061 EENEDSRS
+1061 EEEEDSKS
-1069 TNNTADEQEDDDP
+1069 TINTAHDQEDDDP
-1082 DAVRAPPSPMSATS
+1082 DAVRAPPSPMSGTS
-1096 ETENREMDVEVKA
+1096 ETETRDMDVDIKLEPSEEQETAAEPMKSDEKA
-1109 ETEPV
+1109 EEAATP
-1114 STVVSDVASTIKEEQ
+1114 A
-1129 KEEDATMTAVE
+1129 EDSSATDTN
-1140 ATETE
+1140 TETA
-1145 VVVKEATPPPATEA
+1145 KATKSPAKATV
-1159 APDAAPAAP
+1159 PSTPV
-1168 ATRAKRVIK
+1168 TRAKRVVK

>member
-1 MLLIS
+1 
-6 RSIWRS
+6 
-12 QQQRLQQIGKQAVVF
+12 
-27 SGTKSTQ
+27 
-34 PQPVLSTSSPGSNSN
+34 
-49 RSDPLTTSTPTAAVA
+49 
-64 AACSHIMSG
+64 MSG
-73 RYRGGGGGGGRYG
+73 RYRGGSGGGGGRYG
-86 GGGGGGGYGGGYNDF
+86 SGGGYGPGHGGYNDYDNYRGGGGGS
-101 DNYRGGGGGGGYNDN
+101 GGGGGGYNDN
-116 FGPGPNPFNM
+116 FGGGNMNPFNM

-131 GNDLMHLMNA
+131 GNDLMQLMSA
-141 MASNFSMNSQPPQ
+141 MASNFNMNSHPPQ
-154 PMRRSCGELRNHH
+154 PLRQSCGELRNHH
-167 CGMFVELSGRLIKKR
+167 CGLFVELSGRLIKKR

-221 LTIVGQVMQRPQNSC
+221 LTIVGLVTRRPQNSC

-243 EIEVEVQDILSI
+243 EIEVEVQDILNI
-255 HFPASGTKRAGDKRT
+255 HFPATGTKRAGDKRT
-270 YSTMVQQQSSLGIT
+270 YSTMAQQQPNLGIT

-303 DITCNDLRR
+303 DLTCNDLRR
-312 EDVGKT
+312 DDVGKT

-324 IPTTKN
+324 IPSTKN

-351 LTDTFLSTPE
+351 LIDTFMSAPE
-361 QTVLQIVGKV
+361 QQVLQIVGKV
-371 LGRPKANINLKYDTG
+371 LCRPKANINLKYDTG

-397 LNPDDAYEGPIKA
+397 LSPDDPYDGPIKA
-410 KAKLQKMSIDDLESE
+410 KEKQQKLSIDDLEAENASASNG
-425 EAAEVAAA
+425 EAAEDGNE
-433 AASASTSSNN
+433 ASAANVSGNSNA
-443 GDGSAMETSE
+443 DLR
-453 VASTS
+453 VK
-458 AVPLT
+458 V
-463 SEQRLKIADTNKF
+463 ADTNKF

-485 LTSNEI
+485 LTSNDI
-491 NEKVVICGWLEFQRM
+491 NEKVVVCGWLEFQRM

-518 TQVLIM
+518 TQVLLLGR
-524 PKTKGLEEYAETAVP
+524 TKGLDEYLETGLP
-539 IESIVRVEGTVI
+539 IESVVRVEGTVI
-551 PRPAATINPK
+551 PRPASTINPK
-561 MTTGHVE
+561 MKTGHIE
-568 IEADKVDIL
+568 IEADTVTVL
-577 NAAKKNLPFEIR
+577 NPAKKNLPFEIR
-589 KFNKAGER
+589 KFNRAGER

-614 NLRLRSSVIMRMRE
+614 NLRLRSAVIMRMRE

-674 FKQMLMAGSI
+674 FKQMLMSGGM

-707 TQLDVELSFTSRDD
+707 TQLDIELSFTSRDD

-731 YSWPKHLPKL
+731 YSWPKHFPKL

-749 YEEAMEKY
+749 YEEALEKY
-757 GCDKPDTRFGFLLN
+757 GTDKPDTRFGFLLN
-771 NVSDIIEKSEN
+771 NVSEIIQKSEN
-782 FKGKYEDFG
+782 FKGKYNDFS

-801 AFWNGAARKHY
+801 AFWNGLARRHY
-812 ESLSKVF
+812 EGLGNDFK
-819 SGTLFVRKF
+819 GTLFVHKF
-828 NFAKD
+828 SYGKD
-833 VQERLTKLLGNDV
+833 VVDSLTKLLGSDV
-846 ATEVIEKFDLEE
+846 ASEVIEKFDLEE
-858 NDLLFLCIGPK
+858 NDLLFMGIGPK
-869 VETRNL
+869 LETRSL

-889 NAKAKKSYDFRFLWV
+889 QAKAKKPNDYRFLWV
-904 IDFPLFERNNVTK
+904 IDFPLFERNNETK

-923 HPFTAPLVDD
+923 HPFTAPHIED

-942 NLETIRSEAYDL
+942 NLETIRSQAYDL

-961 GGGSMRI
+961 GGGSIRI
-968 HDRDMQQFI
+968 HDRDMQHFI

-1041 APVPISDEEMKL
+1041 APVTISEEEMKL
-1053 YHLAIQDT
+1053 YHLAVV
-1061 EENEDSRS
+1061 EDESN
-1069 TNNTADEQEDDDP
+1069 TNSSAHAQEDDDP

-1096 ETENREMDVEVKA
+1096 DTERPPVDIEMK
-1109 ETEPV
+1109 
-1114 STVVSDVASTIKEEQ
+1114 
-1129 KEEDATMTAVE
+1129 
-1140 ATETE
+1140 TE
-1145 VVVKEATPPPATEA
+1145 VEDIEPELHESQLKPQDVNTTVAGTPG
-1159 APDAAPAAP
+1159 
-1168 ATRAKRVIK
+1168 RSKRVTRK
-1177 KKV
+1177 KQ